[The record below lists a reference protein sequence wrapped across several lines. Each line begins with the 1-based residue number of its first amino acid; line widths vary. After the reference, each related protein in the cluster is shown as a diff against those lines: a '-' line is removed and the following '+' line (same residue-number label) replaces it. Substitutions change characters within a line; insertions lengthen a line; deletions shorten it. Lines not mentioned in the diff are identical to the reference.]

1 MKPWLSAKTA
11 AGAVIA
17 ENRGRSR
24 KMRPFLRLPWTCD
37 AGLAAATLPP
47 VTAPIRR
54 WVLEAF
60 PRGQSGID
68 YDHPQGDPG
77 WFGPD
82 SVTWRVHAELPSMLA
97 GGLCALML
105 QTLHPRALAG
115 VYDHSNFRQDLVGRL
130 RRTTAFVA
138 GTSYAPTGEVEA
150 LVARVR
156 RIHAQIRGRT
166 AQGEPY
172 AADDPQLLT
181 WVHVTEAFGFQGFR
195 RYGREVPAHIAD
207 RYYDEYRC
215 VAEALGAVDVPRSE
229 AEVAAYFCARQP
241 ELRVDERSREVLEVL
256 SGVRLPVP
264 VPGLSR
270 DVFLGAGAALLPDWA
285 AGMLE
290 RSGRQR
296 AQAAASAKLMQGMAP
311 LFRRALPDGLASHAC
326 ARMGVPVDI
335 PRAWPAVP
343 R

>member
-1 MKPWLSAKTA
+1 
-11 AGAVIA
+11 
-17 ENRGRSR
+17 
-24 KMRPFLRLPWTCD
+24 
-37 AGLAAATLPP
+37 
-47 VTAPIRR
+47 
-54 WVLEAF
+54 
-60 PRGQSGID
+60 
-68 YDHPQGDPG
+68 
-77 WFGPD
+77 
-82 SVTWRVHAELPSMLA
+82 
-97 GGLCALML
+97 ML

-115 VYDHSNFRQDLVGRL
+115 VYDHSSFRQDLVGRL

-138 GTSYAPTGEVEA
+138 GTSYAPSGEVEA
-150 LVARVR
+150 LVAKVR
-156 RIHAQIRGRT
+156 RIHARIRGQT

-181 WVHVTEAFGFQGFR
+181 WVHVTEAFGFLQGFR

-207 RYYDEYRC
+207 RYYDEYRR

-270 DVFLGAGAALLPDWA
+270 EVFLGAGAALLPDWA
-285 AGMLE
+285 EGMLE

-311 LFRRALPDGLASHAC
+311 LFRRALPDGLASRAC
-326 ARMGVPVDI
+326 ARMGVPVSVLREW
-335 PRAWPAVP
+335 PTVPGRCQPWLARAA

>member
-1 MKPWLSAKTA
+1 MPPLLHRLS
-11 AGAVIA
+11 
-17 ENRGRSR
+17 R
-24 KMRPFLRLPWTCD
+24 
-37 AGLAAATLPP
+37 P

-54 WVLEAF
+54 WVLDAF

-77 WFGPD
+77 WFGPG
-82 SVTWRVHAELPSMLA
+82 SVTWRMHAELPSMLA

-138 GTSYAPTGEVEA
+138 GTSYAPSAEVEA
-150 LVARVR
+150 LVHKVR
-156 RIHAQIRGRT
+156 HIHARIRGRT
-166 AQGEPY
+166 AEGEPY
-172 AADDPQLLT
+172 AADEPQLLT
-181 WVHVTEAFGFQGFR
+181 WVHVTEAYGFLHGYR
-195 RYGREVPAHIAD
+195 RYGREVPTVIAD
-207 RYYDEYRC
+207 RYYDEYRR

-229 AEVAAYFCARQP
+229 AEVDDYFRARQP
-241 ELRVDERSREVLEVL
+241 ELRVDERSREVLQVL

-270 DVFLGAGAALLPDWA
+270 TLFLGAGAALLPDWA
-285 AGMLE
+285 EAMLE
-290 RSGRQR
+290 RTTAQR
-296 AQAAASAKLMQGMAP
+296 AQAAASARLMQGMAP
-311 LFRRALPDGLASHAC
+311 LFRRALPDGLASRAC
-326 ARMGVPVDI
+326 ARVGVPVDVL
-335 PRAWPAVP
+335 RVWPSE

>member
-1 MKPWLSAKTA
+1 M
-11 AGAVIA
+11 
-17 ENRGRSR
+17 
-24 KMRPFLRLPWTCD
+24 
-37 AGLAAATLPP
+37 
-47 VTAPIRR
+47 TAPIRR

-130 RRTTAFVA
+130 RRTTAFVT
-138 GTSYAPTGEVEA
+138 GTSYAPTGAVEA

-172 AADDPQLLT
+172 AADDP
-181 WVHVTEAFGFQGFR
+181 
-195 RYGREVPAHIAD
+195 
-207 RYYDEYRC
+207 
-215 VAEALGAVDVPRSE
+215 
-229 AEVAAYFCARQP
+229 
-241 ELRVDERSREVLEVL
+241 
-256 SGVRLPVP
+256 
-264 VPGLSR
+264 
-270 DVFLGAGAALLPDWA
+270 
-285 AGMLE
+285 
-290 RSGRQR
+290 
-296 AQAAASAKLMQGMAP
+296 
-311 LFRRALPDGLASHAC
+311 
-326 ARMGVPVDI
+326 
-335 PRAWPAVP
+335 
-343 R
+343 

>member
-1 MKPWLSAKTA
+1 M
-11 AGAVIA
+11 
-17 ENRGRSR
+17 
-24 KMRPFLRLPWTCD
+24 
-37 AGLAAATLPP
+37 
-47 VTAPIRR
+47 
-54 WVLEAF
+54 
-60 PRGQSGID
+60 
-68 YDHPQGDPG
+68 
-77 WFGPD
+77 
-82 SVTWRVHAELPSMLA
+82 
-97 GGLCALML
+97 
-105 QTLHPRALAG
+105 
-115 VYDHSNFRQDLVGRL
+115 GRL

-150 LVARVR
+150 LVAKVR
-156 RIHAQIRGRT
+156 RIHARIRGQT

-181 WVHVTEAFGFQGFR
+181 WVHVTEAFGFLQGFR

-270 DVFLGAGAALLPDWA
+270 EVFLGAGAALLPDWA
-285 AGMLE
+285 EGMLE

-311 LFRRALPDGLASHAC
+311 LFRRALPDGLASRAC
-326 ARMGVPVDI
+326 ARMGVPVSVL
-335 PRAWPAVP
+335 REWPSVP

>member
-1 MKPWLSAKTA
+1 
-11 AGAVIA
+11 
-17 ENRGRSR
+17 
-24 KMRPFLRLPWTCD
+24 
-37 AGLAAATLPP
+37 
-47 VTAPIRR
+47 
-54 WVLEAF
+54 
-60 PRGQSGID
+60 
-68 YDHPQGDPG
+68 
-77 WFGPD
+77 
-82 SVTWRVHAELPSMLA
+82 MLA

-181 WVHVTEAFGFQGFR
+181 WVHVTEAFGFLQGFR

-241 ELRVDERSREVLEVL
+241 ELRGCARARCWRCCPACACRSRCRAVARRVPGGGR
-256 SGVRLPVP
+256 GVAAGLGRRHARAQRPPACAGGGIGEADAGHGTAVPPRAARWPGQPCLRAHGRAGGYPAGVARRSQVGANRGWYGLRDRDSSAPCVDAQPVP
-264 VPGLSR
+264 TKVGTHQAVHVPTK
-270 DVFLGAGAALLPDWA
+270 AGRHL
-285 AGMLE
+285 
-290 RSGRQR
+290 
-296 AQAAASAKLMQGMAP
+296 K
-311 LFRRALPDGLASHAC
+311 
-326 ARMGVPVDI
+326 
-335 PRAWPAVP
+335 
-343 R
+343 

>member
-1 MKPWLSAKTA
+1 M
-11 AGAVIA
+11 
-17 ENRGRSR
+17 
-24 KMRPFLRLPWTCD
+24 
-37 AGLAAATLPP
+37 
-47 VTAPIRR
+47 
-54 WVLEAF
+54 
-60 PRGQSGID
+60 
-68 YDHPQGDPG
+68 
-77 WFGPD
+77 
-82 SVTWRVHAELPSMLA
+82 
-97 GGLCALML
+97 
-105 QTLHPRALAG
+105 
-115 VYDHSNFRQDLVGRL
+115 GRL

-138 GTSYAPTGEVEA
+138 GTSYAPSGEVEA

-156 RIHAQIRGRT
+156 RIHAQIRGQT

-181 WVHVTEAFGFQGFR
+181 WVHVTEAFGFLQGFR

-270 DVFLGAGAALLPDWA
+270 EVFLGAGAALLPDWA
-285 AGMLE
+285 EGMLE

-311 LFRRALPDGLASHAC
+311 LFRRALPDGLASRAC
-326 ARMGVPVDI
+326 ARMGAPVEI
-335 PRAWPAVP
+335 LREWPAVAW
-343 R
+343 